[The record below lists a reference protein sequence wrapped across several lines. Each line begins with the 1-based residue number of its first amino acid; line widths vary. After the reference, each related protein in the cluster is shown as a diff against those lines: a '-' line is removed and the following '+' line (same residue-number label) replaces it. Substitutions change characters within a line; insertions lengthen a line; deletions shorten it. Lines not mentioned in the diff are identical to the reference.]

1 MKNSIFSY
9 LNTLKD
15 AMCSWHQFPEHC
27 LGSDSGLV
35 VFFLYRLVYITERWS
50 ALASLCINHSNLT
63 GLYVMVKQ
71 DKAYKGLRTAW
82 LQMKSW

>member
-1 MKNSIFSY
+1 MKNSIFSF
-9 LNTLKD
+9 LDSLKE
-15 AMCSWHQFPEHC
+15 AVYSRQQFPEHC

-35 VFFLYRLVYITERWS
+35 VFFLHHLVYITEHWS

-71 DKAYKGLRTAW
+71 DKACKGLRNKFLNT
-82 LQMKSW
+82 